1 MNKEQI
7 KGRLDEATG
16 AAKRE
21 AGEWAG
27 DGELQ
32 VEGMAQQVK
41 GKLEETW
48 GNAKEAVREANA
60 EAAVQHETRLEVEI
74 ERAAVEN
81 EKRKGK

>member
-1 MNKEQI
+1 
-7 KGRLDEATG
+7 
-16 AAKRE
+16 
-21 AGEWAG
+21 
-27 DGELQ
+27 
-32 VEGMAQQVK
+32 MAQQVK